1 MNEQTSDDNSA
12 AMYETEHLTEPKTIA
27 QQPIHSSLSQ
37 QPTAEQPLN
46 ETEQPLGQEK
56 NLLQFLAPPLL
67 PSSDSVS
74 KAIALV
80 NWLNS
85 AAAGWYNPQTL
96 ELTNS
101 AGSNVLELIKYVVQD
116 EPRLHRIDVI
126 VGVED
131 FLRLIRNLKVP
142 SHMLG
147 VHVNRKQQSNSIW
160 TEYTTW

>member
-1 MNEQTSDDNSA
+1 MLLISESEYERLTTSDDNSA
-12 AMYETEHLTEPKTIA
+12 AAMHATETIT
-27 QQPIHSSLSQ
+27 
-37 QPTAEQPLN
+37 QPTTETSIGQPATETSEQP
-46 ETEQPLGQEK
+46 ED

-67 PSSDSVS
+67 PSGDSAS

-116 EPRLHRIDVI
+116 EPRLHRLDLL
-126 VGVED
+126 VGAED
-131 FLRLIRNLKVP
+131 FLRLLRALKVP

-147 VHVNRKQQSNSIW
+147 VYVNRKQQSNSIW